1 MRITKVNSAKNWGG
15 IPYGKMGTSITHSIQ
30 VSHLKSCIS
39 ITAQTILKSE
49 KVQTVFT
56 FEQKHG
62 TWRKQTD
69 LLLGW
74 EDESVLSS
82 KANPACILSETG
94 CAQICCVFGFHY
106 SSLQTR
112 RQLTPNTAAH
122 PRCTSTV
129 WLPPVI
135 SAQEPQPVIYYLAV
149 FCLTWVHTTSRTVAL
164 SQAASPYL

>member
-94 CAQICCVFGFHY
+94 CAQICCVF
-106 SSLQTR
+106 
-112 RQLTPNTAAH
+112 
-122 PRCTSTV
+122 
-129 WLPPVI
+129 WLPLFI
-135 SAQEPQPVIYYLAV
+135 TSNTSSAYSQYSGSSTMHLNSMTA
-149 FCLTWVHTTSRTVAL
+149 TGDL
-164 SQAASPYL
+164 SPGATASDLLSSCILSHLGAHH